1 MLLAQLVLGYDD
13 LEPMTRAACAGDI
26 IEIERLLDLGFPLD
40 RGGPDG
46 QTPLLY
52 AAANG
57 KTTAVR
63 MMLERGADVGV
74 VTTNGQTVLH
84 LASSVVD
91 DPELTRLLLD
101 YNAPLNTRQT
111 ALDLTPLDLARL
123 SRARRWRRA
132 EAGVPS
138 RARPRFE
145 AITQRIIIKLL
156 RDVLE
161 HRRSRCGRGD
171 DICRE
176 QVGLWRA
183 RATLEHL
190 CLDRPAAPLHCERGH
205 AVHRFVRDQRLARC
219 LARREAV
226 GLRRLGLEHPGLALG
241 PQHLLRRPRRL
252 DAPSSRR
259 ERSLKPRR
267 VSGNNADPSA

>member
-40 RGGPDG
+40 RGGPGADA
-46 QTPLLY
+46 LLY

-101 YNAPLNTRQT
+101 YNAAQHAADR
-111 ALDLTPLDLARL
+111 ARL
-123 SRARRWRRA
+123 DAARLGAPLTAPGDGRRARGRRCRV
-132 EAGVPS
+132 GHG
-138 RARPRFE
+138 RHGFE
-145 AITQRIIIKLL
+145 AITQKNYQIIT
-156 RDVLE
+156 
-161 HRRSRCGRGD
+161 RRPGAPPQS
-171 DICRE
+171 
-176 QVGLWRA
+176 LW
-183 RATLEHL
+183 
-190 CLDRPAAPLHCERGH
+190 P
-205 AVHRFVRDQRLARC
+205 
-219 LARREAV
+219 RR
-226 GLRRLGLEHPGLALG
+226 RRLP
-241 PQHLLRRPRRL
+241 
-252 DAPSSRR
+252 
-259 ERSLKPRR
+259 
-267 VSGNNADPSA
+267 

>member
-26 IEIERLLDLGFPLD
+26 MEIERLLDLGFPLD

-123 SRARRWRRA
+123 S
-132 EAGVPS
+132 
-138 RARPRFE
+138 
-145 AITQRIIIKLL
+145 Q
-156 RDVLE
+156 
-161 HRRSRCGRGD
+161 
-171 DICRE
+171 
-176 QVGLWRA
+176 
-183 RATLEHL
+183 
-190 CLDRPAAPLHCERGH
+190 RPAMAAEL
-205 AVHRFVRDQRLARC
+205 
-219 LARREAV
+219 EA
-226 GLRRLGLEHPGLALG
+226 E
-241 PQHLLRRPRRL
+241 
-252 DAPSSRR
+252 DAESGTAATASRR
-259 ERSLKPRR
+259 
-267 VSGNNADPSA
+267 